1 MTSPTYS
8 PGAGG
13 TRPSLGGVPII
24 GPALERAQSRG
35 VGHPTAGDDDPWE
48 VGTLGEVGSA
58 AYDMGAVLFDVLS
71 LPGTAGP
78 GPDGRWN
85 TEDDTDGIGPE
96 TVFTWTI
103 DPTGRQGQATQM
115 TLAGALSW
123 LKNLSMR
130 NRDEYN
136 YIARLLVES
145 GYIGPEQVRYGSYTN
160 EVAAAFLQSVIDV
173 SIINQDDQVGQA
185 TTWMNHIDALIE
197 GSYESGNEVGSAGGA
212 GGEAQPP
219 TRLDRFTDEATLR
232 EVARN
237 AARNALGRAL
247 TDEEA
252 AAFVSEFRGL
262 EQRWNDEAFEAQMA
276 TFNGAPATV
285 HDAPNPGVS
294 ADDFIDSHHSTE
306 ANAQS
311 FGSYMGVLRRMVG
324 LGGAGIGANIA

>member
-8 PGAGG
+8 PGEAGS
-13 TRPSLGGVPII
+13 RSPLGDVPIV
-24 GPALERAQSRG
+24 GPILERASSRAR
-35 VGHPTAGDDDPWE
+35 HAGDDDPWE

-58 AYDMGAVLFDVLS
+58 AYDMGAILFDVLS

-78 GPDGRWN
+78 GPDRRWN

-123 LKNLSMR
+123 LKNLASR

-173 SIINQDDQVGQA
+173 SIINQDDHVGQA
-185 TTWMNHIDALIE
+185 TTWMNHIDSLIE
-197 GSYESGNEVGSAGGA
+197 GAYESGNEAGGA
-212 GGEAQPP
+212 GGGGGGDAQPP
-219 TRLDRFTDEATLR
+219 LRRDVFSDESTLR
-232 EVARN
+232 AVITN
-237 AARNALGRAL
+237 AARNALGRSL
-247 TDEEA
+247 TDAEE
-252 AAFVSEFRGL
+252 AAFVSEFRGA
-262 EQRWNDEAFEAQMA
+262 EQQWNDQSFAAEMA
-276 TFNGAPATV
+276 TFNGSPSTV
-285 HDAPNPGVS
+285 TDAPNPGVA
-294 ADDFIDSHHSTE
+294 ADNFIDSHHSTE
-306 ANAQS
+306 SNAQA

-324 LGGAGIGANIA
+324 LGDAGIGGNIA